1 MDGGTVCYRNGR
13 PFFKNLKR
21 MKRRIAREHALKILY
36 MADMRGEMSPSLID
50 EFYLVNSNVEREIKE
65 FTERIVKGVFEN
77 IKEIDEKI
85 SSAILNWDFNRLC
98 LVDRN
103 ILRIGTYEIIFADDI
118 PPVVSINEALEI
130 AKKYGTDDSPKFING
145 VLHRIKEEVGK

>member
-1 MDGGTVCYRNGR
+1 MDGSTVCYRNGR

-50 EFYLVNSNVEREIKE
+50 EFYLVNSNVEKEIKE

-85 SSAILNWDFNRLC
+85 SSAILNWDFNRLSF
-98 LVDRN
+98 VDRN

>member
-1 MDGGTVCYRNGR
+1 
-13 PFFKNLKR
+13 
-21 MKRRIAREHALKILY
+21 MKRRKAREDALKILY
-36 MADMRGEMSPSLID
+36 MADMRGEKSSSLID
-50 EFYLVNSNVEREIKE
+50 EYYLVNSNVEEEVKK
-65 FTERIVKGVFEN
+65 FTEKIVKGVFEN
-77 IKEIDEKI
+77 IKEIDKKI

-98 LVDRN
+98 LIDRN
-103 ILRIGTYEIIFADDI
+103 ILRIGTYEIIFVDDI

>member
-1 MDGGTVCYRNGR
+1 
-13 PFFKNLKR
+13 
-21 MKRRIAREHALKILY
+21 MKRRRAREHALKILY
-36 MADMRGEMSPSLID
+36 MADMRGERDPFLID
-50 EFYLVNSNVEREIKE
+50 EYWLVNSNVEEEVKK
-65 FTERIVKGVFEN
+65 FTEKIVKGVFEN
-77 IKEIDEKI
+77 IKEIDKKI

-130 AKKYGTDDSPKFING
+130 AKKYGMDDSPKFING
-145 VLHRIKEEVGK
+145 VLHRN

>member
-1 MDGGTVCYRNGR
+1 
-13 PFFKNLKR
+13 

-36 MADMRGEMSPSLID
+36 MADMRGEKSSSLID
-50 EFYLVNSNVEREIKE
+50 EYYLVNSNVEEEVKK
-65 FTERIVKGVFEN
+65 FTEKIVKGVFEN
-77 IKEIDEKI
+77 IKVIDEKI

>member
-1 MDGGTVCYRNGR
+1 
-13 PFFKNLKR
+13 
-21 MKRRIAREHALKILY
+21 MKRRRAREHALKILY
-36 MADMRGEMSPSLID
+36 MADMRGEISPFLID
-50 EFYLVNSNVEREIKE
+50 EYWLINSNVEEEVKK
-65 FTERIVKGVFEN
+65 FTEKIVKGVFEN
-77 IKEIDEKI
+77 IKEIDKKI

-130 AKKYGTDDSPKFING
+130 AKKYGIDDSPKFING
-145 VLHRIKEEVGK
+145 VLHKIKEEVGK

>member
-1 MDGGTVCYRNGR
+1 
-13 PFFKNLKR
+13 
-21 MKRRIAREHALKILY
+21 
-36 MADMRGEMSPSLID
+36 
-50 EFYLVNSNVEREIKE
+50 
-65 FTERIVKGVFEN
+65 
-77 IKEIDEKI
+77 
-85 SSAILNWDFNRLC
+85 LNWDFNRLC

-145 VLHRIKEEVGK
+145 VLHRIKEEMGK